1 MVKLKDIPT
10 EEIKTLAYKKVCP
23 ICKKQIIGTTPQQ
36 VSFNMG
42 LHLDSHKL
50 KEKKK

>member
-10 EEIKTLAYKKVCP
+10 EEIKVVAYKKVCP
-23 ICKKQIIGTTPQQ
+23 ICGKEIVGSKPQQ

-42 LHLDSHKL
+42 LHLDSHKGED
-50 KEKKK
+50 KQ

>member
-10 EEIKTLAYKKVCP
+10 EEIKTTAYKKVCP
-23 ICKKQIIGTTPQQ
+23 ICSRVIIGSTPQQ

-42 LHLDSHKL
+42 LHLDSHK
-50 KEKKK
+50 EKKQ